1 MGMMTLQQALGFVRQ
16 RIPSAQ
22 LVGDGATPVARV
34 HTDTR
39 TLQAGDLFV
48 ALKGE
53 RFDANAFL
61 PQAQASG
68 AAAALA
74 HGGVAAAGLPGIE
87 VPDSLA
93 AFGALAAGWRAQ
105 FTLPLIGVTG
115 SNGKTT
121 VTQMIASILRAWKG
135 EAAFATQGNFN
146 NDIGVPLMLLR
157 LTAAHEAAV
166 IELGMNH
173 PGEIAT
179 LAAMACPTVALV
191 NNAQREHLEF
201 MHTVQAVAEENGSVL
216 TALPADGVA
225 VFPSQDTYT
234 PLWRQLSGGRRCITF
249 GEGGDVQCTQALWQQ
264 GAWSV
269 AIATPAGAAR
279 CRLHIAGRHNL
290 VNALA
295 AAACALA
302 AGAPL
307 DAVVQ
312 GLEAFVPVKGRSRAL
327 QITHGGRGIT
337 VVDDSYNANP
347 DSMRAA
353 IDVLADLPAPQ
364 LLVMG
369 DMGEVGNQGPAFHAE
384 AGEHARSAGIS
395 HVYTLGE
402 LSAHAAAA
410 CGPAAQHFED
420 MASLQ
425 AAVRKA
431 LPQVG
436 SVLVKGSRFMKMEQV
451 VEAMVA
457 TAQEQ
462 QQPAAAGAGGV
473 QR

>member
-16 RIPSAQ
+16 RIPSVH
-22 LVGDGATPVARV
+22 LVGDGATPLARV

-87 VPDSLA
+87 VPDTLA

-225 VFPSQDTYT
+225 VFPAQDTYT

-249 GEGGDVQCTQALWQQ
+249 GEGGDVQCTQAHWQQ

-269 AIATPAGAAR
+269 AMATPAGAAR
-279 CRLHIAGRHNL
+279 CRLHIAGRHNV

-395 HVYTLGE
+395 HVYTLGA

-425 AAVRKA
+425 AAVRKV

-451 VEAMVA
+451 VEAIVA

-473 QR
+473 Q

>member
-16 RIPSAQ
+16 RIPSVH
-22 LVGDGATPVARV
+22 LVGDGATPLARV

-87 VPDSLA
+87 VPDTLA

-121 VTQMIASILRAWKG
+121 VTQMIASILRAWEG

-225 VFPSQDTYT
+225 VFPAQDTYT

-249 GEGGDVQCTQALWQQ
+249 GEGGDVQCTQAHWQQ

-269 AIATPAGAAR
+269 AMATPAGAAR
-279 CRLHIAGRHNL
+279 CRLHIAGRHNV

-307 DAVVQ
+307 DTVEQ

-395 HVYTLGE
+395 HVYTLGA

-425 AAVRKA
+425 AAVRKV

-462 QQPAAAGAGGV
+462 QQPTAAGAGGV
-473 QR
+473 Q